1 MTHDLSPDEQDLAAE
16 LSSLASVPS
25 PAARA
30 EIMDAVMTAT
40 HRMGRRRLPWAWRT
54 AAAVPLAVTM
64 VLATTALAF
73 AASSTALPDSPAY
86 GLRSTGEHVRLVVLG
101 PADRELLRIAF
112 ARQHFR
118 QAQDVVHSNRSDATQ
133 LLSDGRTSLDDAR
146 KELPSLPADEQGQ
159 VENELNQASQEQSQT
174 ENQVGQQGEH

>member
-1 MTHDLSPDEQDLAAE
+1 MTGDLSPDEQDLAAE

-30 EIMDAVMTAT
+30 EIMDAVRTAT
-40 HRMGRRRLPWAWRT
+40 HRMGPRRLPWAWRT

-64 VLATTALAF
+64 VLATTAFAF
-73 AASSTALPDSPAY
+73 AASSSALPDSPAY
-86 GLRSTGEHVRLVVLG
+86 GIRSTGEHVRLAVLG
-101 PADRELLRIAF
+101 PTDRELLRIAF

-118 QAQDVVHSNRSDATQ
+118 QAQDAVHSNRSDATQ
-133 LLSDGRTSLDDAR
+133 LLRDGRAYLDDTR
-146 KELPSLPADEQGQ
+146 NELSSVPAGEQGQ
-159 VENELNQASQEQSQT
+159 VENELNQATQEESQT